1 MMDAAMNDQNEV
13 VSDASW
19 INPLENLLQEDEA
32 NRRRALDLSSFIVE
46 APAGA
51 GKTELLTQRFLRLL
65 ATVDEPE
72 EIIAITFTRK
82 AAGEMRQRIQDS
94 LNAAHSGKLPDAAH
108 KRITFNLAREALAR
122 SATRGWQLITT
133 PGRLRLTTIDALCAS
148 LARQMP
154 LLSRFGAQP
163 GVVEDAQPY
172 YLDAARRALDHLED
186 EDAHAEDVATALG
199 YLDNDVTRLVNL
211 LADMLARREQWREIA
226 ELARP
231 EVAIDAAINA
241 LVDEELL
248 KIAGA
253 LDDAWQMRLMPLA
266 RFAAAQL
273 GSLPEVS
280 GVPDEHVLLDW
291 TSPLPPERAK
301 LSAWRALAALLLT
314 KEGAPRKTVT
324 VKNGFP
330 PAKEF
335 KAQKEAMLAF
345 LAALDTEQIAALQ
358 RIGDLPCA
366 EHAQDAVIKAL
377 VGLMK
382 LAAAELWLVFRERGE
397 VDFSELSTRAIA
409 ALGEEDAPSDL
420 SFRLDYRVRHLLV
433 DEFQDTSPLQIE
445 LLQRL
450 TAGWQAG
457 DGRTLFAV
465 GDPMQ
470 SIYRFRRADVG
481 LFLRVAQ
488 QGIGNIKLDALRLSR
503 NNRSCPAVVDWINAH
518 FPSVFPG
525 HDDPLRGEISYRP
538 FVATRE
544 ALPDAGVHVH
554 LLAEQPAAT
563 QAQVAKDEARKI
575 IALIKDEWQQDSKRE
590 IAVLVR
596 ARNHLTAL
604 VTALRQET
612 GWRFSA
618 VDIEPL
624 VGRQSVQDLIA
635 LTRALHHRGDR
646 LNWLA
651 ILRAPWCGLT
661 LADLFALAGDDH
673 TATVWSLMND
683 AVRVARLSE
692 AGQARVQFMR
702 AILQDALA
710 GQGRQRRRVWV
721 EDVWRQLGGPQ
732 CLATHLRQD
741 AQAFFDRLDKLDAAG
756 RFTAD
761 SLETD
766 MAALYAAADAE
777 ADGRLQLM
785 TVHKSKGLEF
795 DTVILPALH
804 KMPSGRDT
812 LLLAWDSFAL
822 SMGER
827 LIAAPVNVRRADK
840 TEPTVYDF
848 LQKLEKERSSN
859 EDARVLYVAA
869 TRAVRRLHLIGGV
882 WMKKAEGERALSGAL
897 DMGGFDTPS
906 NDSSLGLLWPT
917 ISAVKSAADVD
928 IIAIDQAVEEPE
940 AGDLATFVPQLVR
953 QKHLPAIVKKMD
965 GELDDDMDDERGR
978 GIDKALAD
986 VQTGKQLLAS
996 GEAADPFAAA
1006 LGTLTHALLEQMSHD
1021 VDAWHAARLNAIQP
1035 AAERW
1040 LTSRG
1045 WPLADAIAGAVKVM
1059 AMLHTTLASEAGRW
1073 VLTQHEGAAAEW
1085 VLSSASDSS
1094 KVGAGDTPHNKS
1106 PGGMANSVETRVVD
1120 RTFVDNGTRWIID
1133 YKTADLGETATDAQF
1148 AAHAARFQPQLA
1160 RYGRLFANEALH
1172 QQLAIFYVAHGRL
1185 ILLE

>member
-1 MMDAAMNDQNEV
+1 MMDVTMNDQ
-13 VSDASW
+13 SDAVGDAPW

-108 KRITFNLAREALAR
+108 KRITFGLACEALAR
-122 SATRGWQLITT
+122 SAERGWQLTST

-163 GVVEDAQPY
+163 GVAEDARPY

-211 LADMLARREQWREIA
+211 LAEMLARREQWREIA

-231 EVAIDAAINA
+231 EVAIDTAINA
-241 LVDEELL
+241 LVDEALL
-248 KIAGA
+248 TIAGA

-273 GSLPEVS
+273 GAGAQNQAAD
-280 GVPDEHVLLDW
+280 GVDEHALLDW
-291 TSPLPPERAK
+291 TSPLAPERAK
-301 LSAWRALAALLLT
+301 LPAWRALAALLLT
-314 KEGAPRKTVT
+314 KEGSPRKTVT

-330 PAKEF
+330 SAKEF

-345 LAALDTEQIAALQ
+345 LAALDAEQIAALR
-358 RIGDLPCA
+358 RIGDLPRA

-420 SFRLDYRVRHLLV
+420 SLQLDYRVRHLLV

-544 ALPDAGVHVH
+544 GLPDAGVCVH
-554 LLAEQPAAT
+554 LLAGQPAAT

-575 IALIKDEWQQDSKRE
+575 IALIKDEWQQDPKRD

-612 GWRFSA
+612 DWRFSA

-635 LTRALHHRGDR
+635 LTRAMHHRGDR

-683 AVRVARLSE
+683 ALRVARLSE

-721 EDVWRQLGGPQ
+721 EDVWRQLGGPR
-732 CLATHLRQD
+732 CLAAHLRQD
-741 AQAFFDRLDKLDAAG
+741 AQAFFDRLDKLDVAG
-756 RFTAD
+756 RFTPD

-804 KMPSGRDT
+804 KKPSGRDT
-812 LLLAWDSFAL
+812 PLLAWDSFAL

-859 EDARVLYVAA
+859 EEARVLYVAA

-882 WMKKAEGERALSGAL
+882 WVKKESASSGAL
-897 DMGGFDTPS
+897 AMGGFDTPS

-917 ISAVKSAADVD
+917 ISAVRSAADVD
-928 IIAIDQAVEEPE
+928 IIAMDQAVGESE
-940 AGDLATFVPQLVR
+940 AENLATFVPQLVR
-953 QKHLPAIVKKMD
+953 QEHLPAMVKKMA
-965 GELDDDMDDERGR
+965 GDMGR
-978 GIDKALAD
+978 SALAD
-986 VQTGKQLLAS
+986 AQTDGQLPAS

-1021 VDAWHAARLNAIQP
+1021 IDAWHAARLNAIQP
-1035 AAERW
+1035 AAARW
-1040 LTSRG
+1040 LASRG
-1045 WPLADAIAGAVKVM
+1045 WPWADAIPGATKVI

-1085 VLSSASDSS
+1085 VLSSVPDPS
-1094 KVGAGDTPHNKS
+1094 KVGAGNTAH
-1106 PGGMANSVETRVVD
+1106 SVETRVVD
-1120 RTFVDNGTRWIID
+1120 RTFIANGVRWIID

-1160 RYGRLFANEALH
+1160 RYGRLFANEALP

-1185 ILLE
+1185 VLLK

>member
-1 MMDAAMNDQNEV
+1 MMDVTMNDQ
-13 VSDASW
+13 SDAVGDAPW

-108 KRITFNLAREALAR
+108 KRITFGLACEALAR
-122 SATRGWQLITT
+122 SAERGWQLTST

-163 GVVEDAQPY
+163 GVAEDARPY

-211 LADMLARREQWREIA
+211 LAEMLARREQWREIA

-231 EVAIDAAINA
+231 EVAIDTAINA
-241 LVDEELL
+241 LVDEALL
-248 KIAGA
+248 TIAGA

-273 GSLPEVS
+273 GAGAQNQAAD
-280 GVPDEHVLLDW
+280 GVDEHALLDW
-291 TSPLPPERAK
+291 TSPLAPERAK
-301 LSAWRALAALLLT
+301 LPAWRALAALLLT
-314 KEGAPRKTVT
+314 KEGSPRKTVT

-330 PAKEF
+330 SAKEF

-345 LAALDTEQIAALQ
+345 LAALDAEQIAALR
-358 RIGDLPCA
+358 RIGDLPRA

-409 ALGEEDAPSDL
+409 ALGEEDAPSEL
-420 SFRLDYRVRHLLV
+420 GLRLDYRVRHLLV

-450 TAGWQAG
+450 TVGWQAG

-544 ALPDAGVHVH
+544 GLPDAGVCVH
-554 LLAEQPAAT
+554 LLAGQPAAT

-575 IALIKDEWQQDSKRE
+575 IALIKDEWQQDPKRD

-612 GWRFSA
+612 DWRFSA

-635 LTRALHHRGDR
+635 LTRAMHHRGDR

-683 AVRVARLSE
+683 ALRVARLSE

-721 EDVWRQLGGPQ
+721 EDVWRQLGGPR
-732 CLATHLRQD
+732 CLAAHLRQD
-741 AQAFFDRLDKLDAAG
+741 AQAFFDRLDKLDVAG
-756 RFTAD
+756 RFTPD

-804 KMPSGRDT
+804 KKPSGRDT
-812 LLLAWDSFAL
+812 PLLAWDSFAL

-859 EDARVLYVAA
+859 EEARVLYVAA

-882 WMKKAEGERALSGAL
+882 WVKKESASSGAL
-897 DMGGFDTPS
+897 AMGGFDTPS

-917 ISAVKSAADVD
+917 ISAVRSAADVD
-928 IIAIDQAVEEPE
+928 IIAMDQAVGESE
-940 AGDLATFVPQLVR
+940 AENLATFVPQLVR
-953 QKHLPAIVKKMD
+953 QEHLPAMVKKMA
-965 GELDDDMDDERGR
+965 GDMGS
-978 GIDKALAD
+978 ALAD
-986 VQTGKQLLAS
+986 AQTDRQLPAS

-1021 VDAWHAARLNAIQP
+1021 IDAWHAARLNAIQP

-1040 LTSRG
+1040 LASRG
-1045 WPLADAIAGAVKVM
+1045 WPWADAIPGAAKVI

-1085 VLSSASDSS
+1085 VLSSVPDPS
-1094 KVGAGDTPHNKS
+1094 KVGAGNTAH
-1106 PGGMANSVETRVVD
+1106 SVETRVVD
-1120 RTFVDNGTRWIID
+1120 RTFIANGVRWIID

-1160 RYGRLFANEALH
+1160 RYGRLFANEKLP

-1185 ILLE
+1185 VLQK

>member
-1 MMDAAMNDQNEV
+1 MMD
-13 VSDASW
+13 
-19 INPLENLLQEDEA
+19 ENLNYLETLLQDDEA
-32 NRRRALDLSSFIVE
+32 NRRRALELSSFIVE

-94 LNAAHSGKLPDAAH
+94 LQAAHSGKRPDAAH
-108 KRITFNLAREALAR
+108 KRITFDLAREALAR
-122 SATRGWQLITT
+122 SAERGWQLTT
-133 PGRLRLTTIDALCAS
+133 QPGRLRLTTIDALCTS
-148 LARQMP
+148 LTRQMP
-154 LLSRFGAQP
+154 LLSRFGSQP
-163 GVVEDAQPY
+163 GVAEDARPY
-172 YLDAARRALDHLED
+172 YLDAARRALDHLENKGD
-186 EDAHAEDVATALG
+186 HAEDVAIALS

-211 LADMLARREQWREIA
+211 LAEMLSRREQWREIA
-226 ELARP
+226 DLARP
-231 EVAIDAAINA
+231 DVAIDSAIDA
-241 LVDEELL
+241 LVNETLL
-248 KIAGA
+248 TITNV

-273 GSLPEVS
+273 DAGTQPQAAE
-280 GVPDEHVLLDW
+280 GVDEHALLDW
-291 TSPLPPERAK
+291 TSPLAPERAK
-301 LSAWRALAALLLT
+301 LSAWRAVTTLLLT
-314 KEGAPRKTVT
+314 KEGSLRKTVT
-324 VKNGFP
+324 VNNGFP
-330 PAKEF
+330 PGKEF
-335 KAQKEAMLAF
+335 KEQKEAMLAF
-345 LAALDTEQIAALQ
+345 LAAIDAEQIAALQ
-358 RIGDLPCA
+358 RIGKLPRA
-366 EHAQDAVIKAL
+366 EHAQDTVIQAL

-397 VDFSELSTRAIA
+397 VDFSELSLRAIS
-409 ALGEEDAPSDL
+409 ALGDEELPSEL
-420 SFRLDYRVRHLLV
+420 GLQLDYRVRHLLV
-433 DEFQDTSPLQIE
+433 DEFQDTSPSQIE
-445 LLQRL
+445 LLRRL

-518 FPSVFPG
+518 FPAVFPVQ
-525 HDDPLRGEISYRP
+525 DDPLRGAISYRP

-544 ALPDAGVHVH
+544 ALPDAGVRVH
-554 LLAEQPAAT
+554 LLAQQPTAT

-575 IALIKDEWQQDSKRE
+575 IALIKAEWQQDPSRD

-612 GWRFSA
+612 DWRFSA

-661 LADLFALAGDDH
+661 LADLFALAGDNH

-692 AGQARVQFMR
+692 EGQARVQLMR
-702 AILQDALA
+702 VILQDALA

-721 EDVWRQLGGPQ
+721 EDVWRQLGGAQ
-732 CLATHLRQD
+732 CLAAHLRQD

-756 RFTAD
+756 RFTPD

-804 KMPSGRDT
+804 KKPSGRDT
-812 LLLAWDSFAL
+812 PLLAWDSFAL

-859 EDARVLYVAA
+859 EEARVLYVAA
-869 TRAVRRLHLIGGV
+869 TRAVRRLHLIGGIWV
-882 WMKKAEGERALSGAL
+882 KKTEGNSEGHNTSHNTSLSKP
-897 DMGGFDTPS
+897 DMSLFDMPS
-906 NDSSLGLLWPT
+906 NGSSLALLWPT
-917 ISAVKSAADVD
+917 IFADRSAADVD
-928 IIAIDQAVEEPE
+928 IVAKDQAVAESAEER
-940 AGDLATFVPQLVR
+940 LATFVPQLVR
-953 QKHLPAIVKKMD
+953 QKHLPAVAKKV
-965 GELDDDMDDERGR
+965 GG
-978 GIDKALAD
+978 A
-986 VQTGKQLLAS
+986 LLANAQNDEQLFTA
-996 GEAADPFAAA
+996 GEATDPFAAA

-1021 VDAWHAARLNAIQP
+1021 IDAWHAARLNAIQP

-1040 LTSRG
+1040 LASRG
-1045 WPLADAIAGAVKVM
+1045 WPRTDAVAGAAKVM
-1059 AMLHTTLASEAGRW
+1059 TMLRTTLASEAGRW
-1073 VLTQHEGAAAEW
+1073 VLAQHEGAAAES
-1085 VLSSASDSS
+1085 VLSSISDSPE
-1094 KVGAGDTPHNKS
+1094 VGAGDTAHGKS
-1106 PGGMANSVETRVVD
+1106 LWAAASHIETRVVD
-1120 RTFVDNGTRWIID
+1120 RTFIVDGVRWIID
-1133 YKTADLGETATDAQF
+1133 YKTADLGETASHAQF
-1148 AAHAARFQPQLA
+1148 AAHASRFRPQLM
-1160 RYGRLFANEALH
+1160 RYGRLFLAEKLP
-1172 QQLAIFYVAHGRL
+1172 QQLAVFYVAHAKL
-1185 ILLE
+1185 LLLEMADLHSS